1 MPSEKARSL
10 DHFYELLATGR
21 GAGSSHALA
30 MSMRSI
36 SASGTMY
43 FLFTA
48 LYPLRLFCQQGSGKV

>member
-1 MPSEKARSL
+1 MTIAPSNQTHRP
-10 DHFYELLATGR
+10 LATGR

-30 MSMRSI
+30 MSI

>member
-1 MPSEKARSL
+1 M
-10 DHFYELLATGR
+10 ATGR

-48 LYPLRLFCQQGSGKV
+48 LYSLRLFCQQGSGKV

>member
-1 MPSEKARSL
+1 MTIAPSNQTHSP
-10 DHFYELLATGR
+10 LATGR

-48 LYPLRLFCQQGSGKV
+48 LYPLRLFCQ

>member
-1 MPSEKARSL
+1 MTIVPSNQTHSP
-10 DHFYELLATGR
+10 LATGR
-21 GAGSSHALA
+21 GVSSSHALA

-43 FLFTA
+43 CLFTA

>member
-1 MPSEKARSL
+1 MTIAPWNQTHSP
-10 DHFYELLATGR
+10 LATGR

>member
-1 MPSEKARSL
+1 MTIAPSNQTHSP
-10 DHFYELLATGR
+10 LATGR

-36 SASGTMY
+36 SANGTMY